1 MGHEV
6 AYLSAGQKT
15 KKNPKKNQKKKTNL
29 QLTSTYYFFNMLI
42 PMSPNVLGQG
52 TQIAYS
58 THLGILRQNPGSAW
72 KDYIPG
78 SPRDKGNKGAYIFNS

>member
-1 MGHEV
+1 MGHQV
-6 AYLSAGQKT
+6 AYLSAG
-15 KKNPKKNQKKKTNL
+15 PKKKKKPIKKQQQKNL

-58 THLGILRQNPGSAW
+58 THLGILRQNPGSA
-72 KDYIPG
+72 
-78 SPRDKGNKGAYIFNS
+78 